1 MSRERLFADK
11 KDIINAAIELL
22 SDKGYESF
30 STRSLAAR
38 LGVSPMTLYNYF
50 SNREEIIQAAIE
62 AAYEKIFEEFYND
75 LSSFFE
81 KDSFCPLLGFIE
93 MGKKLLLFSREQP
106 KIYALVFIMNIMP
119 YHEQPSVQ
127 RLFSITL
134 SKVKD
139 RLTAEEI
146 GQDLQNHIY
155 LFMLLV
161 LSLVQNVY
169 NGNDSH
175 DINAF
180 EGNIQIA
187 YDRLLKPFEKFFSSS
202 DSTIR

>member
-1 MSRERLFADK
+1 MGRERLFADK
-11 KDIINAAIELL
+11 KEIIDAAIELL
-22 SDKGYESF
+22 SENGYESF
-30 STRSLAAR
+30 STRKLARR
-38 LGVSPMTLYNYF
+38 LSISPMTLYNYF
-50 SNREEIIQAAIE
+50 SSRNEIIEAAIE
-62 AAYEKIFEEFYND
+62 AAYERVFEEFYND
-75 LSSFFE
+75 LSSYLE
-81 KDSFCPLLGFIE
+81 KESFCPLCGFMEI
-93 MGKKLLLFSREQP
+93 GKKLLLFSREKP

-187 YDRLLKPFEKFFSSS
+187 YDRLLKPFEKFFSFSN
-202 DSTIR
+202 STIR

>member
-1 MSRERLFADK
+1 
-11 KDIINAAIELL
+11 
-22 SDKGYESF
+22 
-30 STRSLAAR
+30 
-38 LGVSPMTLYNYF
+38 
-50 SNREEIIQAAIE
+50 
-62 AAYEKIFEEFYND
+62 
-75 LSSFFE
+75 
-81 KDSFCPLLGFIE
+81 
-93 MGKKLLLFSREQP
+93 
-106 KIYALVFIMNIMP
+106 
-119 YHEQPSVQ
+119 VQ

-169 NGNDSH
+169 NGNDSY

-187 YDRLLKPFEKFFSSS
+187 YDRLLKPFEKFFSFSN
-202 DSTIR
+202 STIR